1 MYMNFAKTTT
11 YRLSKTFKTSAKLNF
26 FRSLLQIIRCFL
38 GTVISGIRDQGSGI
52 REQEECLMR
61 EKERRLERRRLDVE
75 MRPYRRAGLARKPT
89 NGLLRAVRLALR
101 VPAAEIAG
109 KMGISCTR
117 VFDLERRELKNSAT
131 LRTMSRMAQAMGC
144 KMVYGIVP
152 MGGRSLVELAEERL
166 WASVLGTEIRE
177 EGIGT
182 RD

>member
-1 MYMNFAKTTT
+1 
-11 YRLSKTFKTSAKLNF
+11 
-26 FRSLLQIIRCFL
+26 
-38 GTVISGIRDQGSGI
+38 
-52 REQEECLMR
+52 MR

-152 MGGRSLVELAEERL
+152 LRGRKLEELATIQYWE
-166 WASVLGTEIRE
+166 RE
-177 EGIGT
+177 EELEEEKEMVDRFTDESKDESWNGGCI
-182 RD
+182 